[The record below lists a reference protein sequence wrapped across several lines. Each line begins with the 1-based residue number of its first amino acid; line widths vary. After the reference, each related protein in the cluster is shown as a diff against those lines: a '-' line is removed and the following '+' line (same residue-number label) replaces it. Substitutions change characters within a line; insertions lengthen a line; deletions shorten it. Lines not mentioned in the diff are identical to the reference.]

1 MFHPLPLYVGLRYVR
16 ARSYSFFVS
25 FITWA
30 SLLGVGVGVAALI
43 VILSVM
49 NGFESELRDRLLS
62 LGAQVRVTEAAAA
75 ADGAAR
81 AWPPPDWHSAMRLVR
96 GAAGVV
102 GVAPYAELQALAV
115 RQPEMWPVVLRGID
129 PQAPDSVRELAHAI
143 TQGALAQLTAGSGRI
158 IVGAVIAERLGLT
171 AGDSLTMLIPSV
183 GADGT
188 PAPKLREFSVMGV
201 FITQG
206 LVIGWLGVA
215 LGVGLGLELALHVET
230 IVPFL
235 ERTFRFQILDADVYY
250 ITAIPA
256 EVHWGN
262 VVVIAALALA
272 LTALATVYPAVRAA
286 RTAPAEARRPGRGPL
301 RRELVRARQWAAARR
316 REGARRAARGGA
328 QRHGTRAARHLRQ
341 PRRSQ
346 GRLLRRDTRQRAGAR
361 ARRARRRYGGADR
374 ARGHGHAH
382 RGRAAPAPLP
392 GGGPHSLRHVRV
404 RSGPRAH
411 SHGGRGAPVP
421 ARRGRHGAA
430 ARAHRSAQSPRHSAP
445 RRARARRP
453 RLLRHRLDPGSC
465 QLLPLHR
472 DHEVDD
478 VRHPADDR
486 RGGRLQHR
494 RHAGHDREGEADRH
508 RDPAHLRRRTAQ
520 RTADLRR
527 AGRADRACGHG
538 ARCGTRHAA
547 RGQPRVAR
555 GRARASAR
563 HAVPRRARVL
573 HERSARVRRGRRR
586 AQGVR
591 RGLRAVRARDRLSGV
606 ARRPHRA
613 GAGSAA

>member
-16 ARSYSFFVS
+16 ARSHSFFVS

-75 ADGAAR
+75 SGGAAR
-81 AWPPPDWHSAMRLVR
+81 ARPPPDWHSAMRLVR

-188 PAPKLREFSVMGV
+188 PAPKLREFSVAGVFEVGLQDHDATLVFAHLDDVRALAPPGTVSGGLRVRVQDVLEAPAVAARLRALLPGGLEVSDWTQDNANYFRAIRIEKTMMSLILLLIVAVAAFNIVAMLVMVVTDKRTDIAIMRTFGAAPARVMGI

-286 RTAPAEARRPGRGPL
+286 RTAPAEAL
-301 RRELVRARQWAAARR
+301 RYE
-316 REGARRAARGGA
+316 
-328 QRHGTRAARHLRQ
+328 
-341 PRRSQ
+341 
-346 GRLLRRDTRQRAGAR
+346 
-361 ARRARRRYGGADR
+361 
-374 ARGHGHAH
+374 
-382 RGRAAPAPLP
+382 
-392 GGGPHSLRHVRV
+392 
-404 RSGPRAH
+404 
-411 SHGGRGAPVP
+411 
-421 ARRGRHGAA
+421 
-430 ARAHRSAQSPRHSAP
+430 
-445 RRARARRP
+445 
-453 RLLRHRLDPGSC
+453 
-465 QLLPLHR
+465 
-472 DHEVDD
+472 
-478 VRHPADDR
+478 
-486 RGGRLQHR
+486 
-494 RHAGHDREGEADRH
+494 
-508 RDPAHLRRRTAQ
+508 
-520 RTADLRR
+520 
-527 AGRADRACGHG
+527 
-538 ARCGTRHAA
+538 
-547 RGQPRVAR
+547 
-555 GRARASAR
+555 
-563 HAVPRRARVL
+563 
-573 HERSARVRRGRRR
+573 
-586 AQGVR
+586 
-591 RGLRAVRARDRLSGV
+591 
-606 ARRPHRA
+606 
-613 GAGSAA
+613 

>member
-16 ARSYSFFVS
+16 ARSHSFFVS

-62 LGAQVRVTEAAAA
+62 LGAQVRVTEAAAPSG
-75 ADGAAR
+75 GAAR
-81 AWPPPDWHSAMRLVR
+81 APPEPDWVSAMRLVR

-102 GVAPYAELQALAV
+102 GVAPYADLQALAV

-143 TQGALAQLTAGSGRI
+143 TQGRLTQLTAGSGRI

-171 AGDSLTMLIPSV
+171 AGDSLTMLIPTV

-188 PAPKLREFSVMGV
+188 PAPKLREFSVAGVFEVGLQDHDATLVFAHIDDVRALAPPGTVSGGLRVRVQDVLEAPAVAARLRALLPGGLEVSDWTQDNANYFRAIRIEKTMMSLILLLIVAVAAFNIVAMLVMVVTDKRTDIAIMRTFGAAPARVMGI

-235 ERTFRFQILDADVYY
+235 ERTFRFRILDADVYY

-286 RTAPAEARRPGRGPL
+286 RTAPAEAL
-301 RRELVRARQWAAARR
+301 RYE
-316 REGARRAARGGA
+316 
-328 QRHGTRAARHLRQ
+328 
-341 PRRSQ
+341 
-346 GRLLRRDTRQRAGAR
+346 
-361 ARRARRRYGGADR
+361 
-374 ARGHGHAH
+374 
-382 RGRAAPAPLP
+382 
-392 GGGPHSLRHVRV
+392 
-404 RSGPRAH
+404 
-411 SHGGRGAPVP
+411 
-421 ARRGRHGAA
+421 
-430 ARAHRSAQSPRHSAP
+430 
-445 RRARARRP
+445 
-453 RLLRHRLDPGSC
+453 
-465 QLLPLHR
+465 
-472 DHEVDD
+472 
-478 VRHPADDR
+478 
-486 RGGRLQHR
+486 
-494 RHAGHDREGEADRH
+494 
-508 RDPAHLRRRTAQ
+508 
-520 RTADLRR
+520 
-527 AGRADRACGHG
+527 
-538 ARCGTRHAA
+538 
-547 RGQPRVAR
+547 
-555 GRARASAR
+555 
-563 HAVPRRARVL
+563 
-573 HERSARVRRGRRR
+573 
-586 AQGVR
+586 
-591 RGLRAVRARDRLSGV
+591 
-606 ARRPHRA
+606 
-613 GAGSAA
+613 

>member
-75 ADGAAR
+75 SGGALAR
-81 AWPPPDWHSAMRLVR
+81 PPPDWHSAIGLVR

-102 GVAPYAELQALAV
+102 GVAPYADLQALAV

-171 AGDSLTMLIPSV
+171 AGDSLTMLIPTV

-188 PAPKLREFSVMGV
+188 PAPKLREFSVAGVFEVGLQDHDATLVFAHLDDVRALAPSGTVSGGLRVRVQDVLEAPAVAARLRALLPGGLEVSDWTQDNANYFRAIRIEKTMMSLILLLIVAVAAFNIVAMLVMVVTDKRTDIAIMRTFGAAPARVMGI

-215 LGVGLGLELALHVET
+215 LGVGLGLELALHVER

-286 RTAPAEARRPGRGPL
+286 RTAPAEAL
-301 RRELVRARQWAAARR
+301 RYE
-316 REGARRAARGGA
+316 
-328 QRHGTRAARHLRQ
+328 
-341 PRRSQ
+341 
-346 GRLLRRDTRQRAGAR
+346 
-361 ARRARRRYGGADR
+361 
-374 ARGHGHAH
+374 
-382 RGRAAPAPLP
+382 
-392 GGGPHSLRHVRV
+392 
-404 RSGPRAH
+404 
-411 SHGGRGAPVP
+411 
-421 ARRGRHGAA
+421 
-430 ARAHRSAQSPRHSAP
+430 
-445 RRARARRP
+445 
-453 RLLRHRLDPGSC
+453 
-465 QLLPLHR
+465 
-472 DHEVDD
+472 
-478 VRHPADDR
+478 
-486 RGGRLQHR
+486 
-494 RHAGHDREGEADRH
+494 
-508 RDPAHLRRRTAQ
+508 
-520 RTADLRR
+520 
-527 AGRADRACGHG
+527 
-538 ARCGTRHAA
+538 
-547 RGQPRVAR
+547 
-555 GRARASAR
+555 
-563 HAVPRRARVL
+563 
-573 HERSARVRRGRRR
+573 
-586 AQGVR
+586 
-591 RGLRAVRARDRLSGV
+591 
-606 ARRPHRA
+606 
-613 GAGSAA
+613 